1 MCALSVLAMY
11 YRRTRY
17 LAAVFVAAFAMSARA
32 VASRGNL
39 ALCAAI
45 RARSVT
51 LHEHSALAHFCWS
64 ACAIRSPWR
73 EFGGALDPVR

>member
-45 RARSVT
+45 RARSVHFART
-51 LHEHSALAHFCWS
+51 LSIGAFLLVRLCHPFSVAR
-64 ACAIRSPWR
+64 IWR
-73 EFGGALDPVR
+73 GS